1 MKHGYMVYTEAEGK
15 KNQAFIEMF
24 QKAGEAHDLL
34 FSFVSI
40 DEYLTKPLPD
50 LVINRTRDARVSQ
63 WYESHR
69 TPVYH
74 DSDITTIGNDKY
86 QTLQVLQRRLP
97 DSIQE
102 TPWCPSGFF
111 VTQAQKTH
119 LPLLRAQIRESLGD
133 MDTVVLKTV
142 DGHGGR
148 EVFRLP
154 ADPVGEEAIWK
165 QILAELS
172 GRKLLCQE
180 WIDSGGRDLRVYILW
195 GEIYAAV
202 LRQGGEDFRSNYSL
216 GGQVQPYT
224 LSGQEKAYISQFVQA
239 LGGRRLAMAGV
250 DFLLSG
256 DGTLV
261 FNELEEMVGSR
272 MLYQCTS
279 FDIVSDFVSILK
291 KRM

>member
-1 MKHGYMVYTEAEGK
+1 MKQGYMIYTEAEGK

-24 QKAGEAHDLL
+24 QRAGEVHDLL

-40 DEYLTKPLPD
+40 EEYPTKPLPD
-50 LVINRTRDARVSQ
+50 LVLNRTRDPRVSW

-69 TPVYH
+69 IPVYH
-74 DSDITTIGNDKY
+74 DSDITTVGNDKY

-97 DSIQE
+97 DAIRE
-102 TPWCPSGFF
+102 TPWCPASFLI
-111 VTQAQKTH
+111 TQKQKTY
-119 LPLLRAQIRESLGD
+119 LPLLREQIRESLGD
-133 MDTVVLKTV
+133 VDTVVLKTV
-142 DGHGGR
+142 DGHGGS

-154 ADPVGEEAIWK
+154 ADPVGEETIWK
-165 QILAELS
+165 QTLAELS
-172 GRKLLCQE
+172 GRKLLCQA
-180 WIDSGGRDLRVYILW
+180 WIDSGGQDLRVYILW

-202 LRQGGEDFRSNYSL
+202 LRQGGADFRSNYSL
-216 GGQVQPYT
+216 GGQVQPYL
-224 LSGQEKAYISQFVQA
+224 LSGREKSYISQFVQA

-256 DGTLV
+256 DGALV
-261 FNELEEMVGSR
+261 FNELEEMAGSR

-279 FDIVSDFVSILK
+279 FDIVRDFVSILK